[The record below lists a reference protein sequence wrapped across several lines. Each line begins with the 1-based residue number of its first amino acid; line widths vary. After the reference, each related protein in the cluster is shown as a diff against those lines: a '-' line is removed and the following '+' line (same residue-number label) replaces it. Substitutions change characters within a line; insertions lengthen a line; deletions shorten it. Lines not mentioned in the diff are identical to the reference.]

1 MGRDL
6 LVEKYIGEE
15 EDYTKK
21 SMLEMN
27 LLAAMNV
34 GKMPGDWGKR
44 LGTFGTVLARALK
57 DAGVQI
63 NGIESTG
70 KFTNDI
76 LVTFKGK
83 PKRIKLDMNSN
94 AASVIKKIT
103 TGK

>member
-1 MGRDL
+1 MGN
-6 LVEKYIGEE
+6 LVEKYLGEE
-15 EDYTKK
+15 GDYTKK
-21 SMLEMN
+21 SMIEMN
-27 LLAAMNV
+27 LLAAV
-34 GKMPGDWGKR
+34 GSIGKMPGDWGKR
-44 LGTFGTVLARALK
+44 LGTFGTVLAKALK

-94 AASVIKKIT
+94 AASVVKKIT
-103 TGK
+103 TKK